1 MQSTGPHLQVWIKN
15 AKRELEQAKTRAEG
29 LEVFEIDAWRS
40 RKSFECEN
48 GRLNEAK
55 GRNLVA
61 VGQNPK
67 VRMRQSETRLEGP
80 KLFEISA

>member
-1 MQSTGPHLQVWIKN
+1 V
-15 AKRELEQAKTRAEG
+15 EG
-29 LEVFEIDAWRS
+29 LEVFKIGAWQL
-40 RKSFECEN
+40 RKGFECEN
-48 GRLNEAK
+48 GRLNKAK

-67 VRMRQSETRLEGP
+67 VRMQQSEKRLEGP